1 MKIQVLG
8 CYHMQQ
14 LKKKSEDLNLSV
26 PQGEENMDIIL
37 RFMYILESYLV
48 S

>member
-1 MKIQVLG
+1 MLS
-8 CYHMQQ
+8 HAATE
-14 LKKKSEDLNLSV
+14 KKSEDLNLSV
-26 PQGEENMDIIL
+26 PQEEENMDIIL